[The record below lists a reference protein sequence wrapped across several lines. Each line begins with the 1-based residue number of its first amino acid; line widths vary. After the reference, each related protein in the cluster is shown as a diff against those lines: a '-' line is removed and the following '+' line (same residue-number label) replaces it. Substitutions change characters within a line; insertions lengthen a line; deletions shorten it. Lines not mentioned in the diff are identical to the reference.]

1 MSSGLVRS
9 HVISL
14 RLQGGKSD
22 VWVAA
27 VISARRQHDMFVMEP
42 ILVRVIRCL
51 ALAGTKTITRSTAH
65 AKGSQ
70 HLRGHKIRVSGGYS
84 ALITEESPV
93 DDVGLAIGTDE
104 IIRYSAAGGRIR
116 SM

>member
-1 MSSGLVRS
+1 M
-9 HVISL
+9 ISL

-65 AKGSQ
+65 AKAVNILEVTKYVYQ
-70 HLRGHKIRVSGGYS
+70 ADTRH
-84 ALITEESPV
+84 
-93 DDVGLAIGTDE
+93 
-104 IIRYSAAGGRIR
+104 
-116 SM
+116 